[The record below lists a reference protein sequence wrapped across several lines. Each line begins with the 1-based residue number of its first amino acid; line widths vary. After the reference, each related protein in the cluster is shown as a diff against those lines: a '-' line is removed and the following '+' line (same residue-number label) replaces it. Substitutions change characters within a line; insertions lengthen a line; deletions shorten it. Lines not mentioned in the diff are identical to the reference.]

1 MASTIEELESD
12 ITEAILPGFRGR
24 LLDRGQARS
33 MIWKDGVL
41 PPNAPDFSPE
51 LSYDLLSYGYSLIG
65 MGLRLREMG
74 GNPQIYRAAFS
85 KAAHSIEDV
94 VYKGDHYDVAH
105 GFHNVLAASAYHLA
119 RYSAKAYSL
128 LRGTLN
134 EGNISFIERGLC
146 QIILRE
152 LDTLEDEI
160 FEWKFNEYG
169 SDQNLANIIDQEVDQ
184 VEAAE
189 GEGVLPVDYSIE
201 SIELPIV
208 DTAITD
214 NYYSSLSLFLMAL
227 ERGDEEFLNQSIEI
241 LQVGLGISSELNM
254 VPQWWVH
261 RITIHL
267 LGDLW
272 SSCFHKILP
281 VDPPDGNGQ
290 DWQALRW
297 YFIALLYKRRKSEID
312 LWPSQLEG
320 AIRAIDQADNLVV
333 SLPTGA
339 GKTRI
344 GELCILRCL
353 AAGKRVLFVTP
364 LRALSAQTEVGLR
377 KTFTPLGKSVST
389 LYGSIGT
396 SDFEQDAIR
405 TKDIVV
411 GTPEKLDFALRNDPS
426 LIDDVGL
433 IVLDEGHMIG
443 LNEREIRYE
452 VQIQRLLKRPDADS
466 RRIVCLSA
474 ILPEGDQLEDFVK
487 WLRQDEEGEAV
498 KSEWRP
504 TDLLF
509 GEVVWNGQRGR
520 LNITVGEEQSFVP
533 GFIES
538 SIPSQPNPGVRKTPF
553 PKNAQELSLA
563 TAWRLMEDDHTIL
576 IYCPQKSSVEPLA
589 RIIVDLNKRGALP
602 SVLSVPENKL
612 ELAKT
617 LGLEWLGEGHPIL
630 ECLNIGV
637 AVHHGSLP
645 TPFRKEIE
653 RLLRDGILK
662 LTISSPTLAQGLNLS
677 ATAVIFHSLDRF
689 DPDSGKRKVI
699 ESSEFK
705 NVIGRAG
712 RAFVD
717 IQGLVIYPIFD
728 RHDWRR
734 GQWQGLIN
742 ETKTRNMESGL
753 LRLVYSLVA
762 RIHKNLGKPLLA
774 DLVEYVAN
782 NASGWVFHQ
791 VAGEDAEEQARQLQ
805 KWSKYISSMDGAI
818 LSLIGE
824 SDVGDEEI
832 PELLDEILASS
843 LWQRRLA
850 REDEEIQSLLN
861 TALAQRAKHV
871 WSNSTSSQRRGYFLA
886 GVGLDTGQQLD
897 AIAFDANNLLIAANA
912 HIDEGNEQEAISTIT
927 QLAELI
933 FQIQSF
939 TPTTFPENWKDILAL
954 WLRGEP
960 IVNVDVGDIGDV
972 LQFVEDGLVYRL
984 PWGMEA
990 VRVRAEANH
999 NDIFEGMTIDDFET
1013 GLVVPAVENGSLNR
1027 SAAMLMQAGFNS
1039 RQAAIKA
1046 VNDCAATFT
1055 TSSALNL
1062 WLNSDIV
1069 LQLTQSGIWPTLETS
1084 SLWKTFIEEYKPSG
1098 ATTWSQE
1105 SAVMPAIWNSPQV
1118 RPSPSTSLR
1127 VVNSN
1132 DNRTNIVAA
1141 NGDIVGRTKHCLNL
1155 LNGGVYYAAVNSD
1168 GQNMDI
1174 TYIGPGENPF
1184 ALC

>member
-12 ITEAILPGFRGR
+12 ITEATSPGFRGR

-41 PPNAPDFSPE
+41 PPDAPGFSTE
-51 LSYDLLSYGYSLIG
+51 LSYDLMSYGYSLIS

-74 GNPQIYRAAFS
+74 GNPEIYRAAFS
-85 KAAHSIEDV
+85 KAASSIEDV
-94 VYKGDHYDVAH
+94 IYKGDPDDVAH

-128 LRGTLN
+128 LHGVLN
-134 EGNISFIERGLC
+134 HGNISFIERGLC
-146 QIILRE
+146 QVILRE
-152 LDTLEDEI
+152 LDSLEEDI

-169 SDQNLANIIDQEVDQ
+169 SDENLANIIDQEVEKI
-184 VEAAE
+184 EAAE
-189 GEGVLPVDYSIE
+189 NADVLSEEYSVG
-201 SIELPIV
+201 SIELPVV

-214 NYYSSLSLFLMAL
+214 NYYSALSLFLVAL
-227 ERGDEEFLNQSIEI
+227 ERGDEAVLEQSITT
-241 LQVGLGISSELNM
+241 LKVSLDISAELNM

-267 LGDLW
+267 LEDLW
-272 SSCFHKILP
+272 SSSFHNILP
-281 VDPPDGNGQ
+281 IEPVDGNGPN
-290 DWQALRW
+290 WQALRW
-297 YFIALLYKRRKSEID
+297 YFIALLYKRKKSEIE

-320 AIRAIDQADNLVV
+320 AKRAMDQSDNLVV
-333 SLPTGA
+333 SLPTSA

-344 GELCILRCL
+344 AELCILRCL

-377 KTFTPLGKSVST
+377 KTFAPLGKSVST

-452 VQIQRLLKRPDADS
+452 VQIQCLLKRQDADE

-487 WLRQDEEGEAV
+487 WLRRDEEGEAV

-509 GEVVWNGQRGR
+509 GEVVWNSQSGR
-520 LNITVGEEQSFVP
+520 LNIKVGEEQSFVP
-533 GFIES
+533 GFIKS
-538 SIPSQPNPGVRKTPF
+538 FIPSLPNPGVRKKPF

-563 TAWRLMEDDHTIL
+563 TAWRLIEDDHTVL
-576 IYCPQKSSVEPLA
+576 IYCPQKSSVESFA
-589 RIIVDLNKRGALP
+589 KVIVDLNKRGALP
-602 SVLSVPENKL
+602 SLLSAPEEKL
-612 ELAKT
+612 ELAKI
-617 LGLEWLGEGHPIL
+617 LALEWLGEGHPIL

-653 RLLRDGILK
+653 KLLRDGVLK
-662 LTISSPTLAQGLNLS
+662 ITISSPTLAQGLNLA
-677 ATAVIFHSLDRF
+677 ATAIVMQSLYR
-689 DPDSGKRKVI
+689 SGKKI
-699 ESSEFK
+699 DPSEFK

-717 IQGLVIYPIFD
+717 IQGLVLHPMFD
-728 RHDWRR
+728 KHDWRR
-734 GQWQGLIN
+734 GEWDELIN
-742 ETKTRNMESGL
+742 DTKTRNMESGL
-753 LRLVYSLVA
+753 FRLVYSLVY
-762 RIHKNLGKPLLA
+762 RMHQNLGKPPLA
-774 DLVEYVAN
+774 DLIEYVAN
-782 NASGWVFHQ
+782 NASGWGFHE
-791 VAGEDAEEQARQLQ
+791 VAGEGDQERADQMQ
-805 KWSKYISSMDGAI
+805 KWSKYISSLDGAI

-824 SDVGDEEI
+824 SEVGDEEI

-850 REDEEIQSLLN
+850 REEEEIQNLLN
-861 TALAQRAKHV
+861 TTLVQRAKHI
-871 WSNSTSSQRRGYFLA
+871 WNNSSSAQRKGYFLA
-886 GVGLDTGQQLD
+886 GVGLETGQRLD
-897 AIAFDANNLLIAANA
+897 AIAAEANNFLIVANA
-912 HIDEGNEQEAISTIT
+912 HISDGNEDEAITAIT
-927 QLAELI
+927 QLADLI

-939 TPTTFPENWKDILAL
+939 TPNTFPENWKDVLTL
-954 WLRGEP
+954 WLKGQP
-960 IVNVDVGDIGDV
+960 IVNVDIGDIGDV

-990 VRVRAEANH
+990 VRVRAEANQD
-999 NDIFEGMTIDDFET
+999 DIYEGSTIDDYET
-1013 GLVVPAVENGSLNR
+1013 GLVVPAVENGTLNR
-1027 SAAMLMQAGFNS
+1027 SAATLMQAGFNS

-1055 TSSALNL
+1055 TSFALNL

-1069 LQLTQSGIWPTLETS
+1069 VQQTQSGIWPTPETAPM
-1084 SLWKTFIEEYKPSG
+1084 WKAFIEEYKPSG
-1098 ATTWSQE
+1098 ATIWSQE
-1105 SAVMPAIWNSPQV
+1105 STVIPAIWNLPQA

-1127 VVNSN
+1127 VVNSD

-1141 NGDIVGRTKHCLNL
+1141 NGDIVGRAEHCLNL
-1155 LNGGVYYAAVNSD
+1155 LNGGVYYAAVHAD
-1168 GQNMDI
+1168 GQNLDI
-1174 TYIGPGENPF
+1174 TYIGPGDDPF
-1184 ALC
+1184 SLRNAH

>member
-1 MASTIEELESD
+1 MASTIEELELD
-12 ITEAILPGFRGR
+12 ISQAISPGFRGR

-41 PPNAPDFSPE
+41 PPNAPRFSPE
-51 LSYDLLSYGYSLIG
+51 LSYDLLSYGYSLFG

-74 GNPQIYRAAFS
+74 GNPEIYQEAFS
-85 KAAHSIEDV
+85 KAANSIEDV
-94 VYKGDHYDVAH
+94 IYKGDHDDVAH

-119 RYSAKAYSL
+119 RYSAKAYSV

-146 QIILRE
+146 QVILRE
-152 LDTLEDEI
+152 LDTLEDDI
-160 FEWKFNEYG
+160 FEWKLNEYG
-169 SDQNLANIIDQEVDQ
+169 SDENLANIIDQEVEQ
-184 VEAAE
+184 VEAVE
-189 GEGVLPVDYSIE
+189 GEDVLPEDYSIE

-227 ERGDEEFLNQSIEI
+227 ERGDVEFLNQSIEI
-241 LQVGLGISSELNM
+241 LQVGLDISSELNM
-254 VPQWWVH
+254 VPQWWVQ

-272 SSCFHKILP
+272 SSSFHQILP
-281 VDPPDGNGQ
+281 IEPPDENGPE
-290 DWQALRW
+290 WQALRW
-297 YFIALLYKRRKSEID
+297 YFMALLYKRKKSEID

-320 AIRAIDQADNLVV
+320 AKRAINQADNLVV
-333 SLPTGA
+333 SLPTSA

-474 ILPEGDQLEDFVK
+474 VLTEGDQLEDFVK
-487 WLRQDEEGEAV
+487 WLRQDEEGESV
-498 KSEWRP
+498 NSEWRP

-509 GEVVWNGQRGR
+509 GEAVWNGQRGR

-538 SIPSQPNPGVRKTPF
+538 SIPSLPNPGVRKTPF

-653 RLLRDGILK
+653 KLLRDGILK

-677 ATAVIFHSLDRF
+677 ATAIIFHSLDRF
-689 DPDSGKRKVI
+689 DFDSGKRKVI

-728 RHDWRR
+728 RHDWRK

-742 ETKTRNMESGL
+742 ERKTRNMESGL
-753 LRLVYSLVA
+753 LRLVHSLVA
-762 RIHKNLGKPLLA
+762 RMHKNLGKPPLA
-774 DLVEYVAN
+774 DLIEYVAN
-782 NASGWVFHQ
+782 NANGWIFHE
-791 VAGEDAEEQARQLQ
+791 VAGEDGEEQDRQIQ
-805 KWSKYISSMDGAI
+805 KWSKYISSLDGAI

-824 SDVGDEEI
+824 SEVGDEEI
-832 PELLDEILASS
+832 PRLLDEILASS

-850 REDEEIQSLLN
+850 REEENIQNLHN
-861 TALAQRAKHV
+861 TALAQRAKHI

-886 GVGLDTGQQLD
+886 GVGLDTGKQLD
-897 AIAFDANNLLIAANA
+897 AIADVANNLLIVANA
-912 HIDEGNEQEAISTIT
+912 NIDEGNEGEAITSHHSTCSSY
-927 QLAELI
+927 
-933 FQIQSF
+933 F
-939 TPTTFPENWKDILAL
+939 PDTT
-954 WLRGEP
+954 
-960 IVNVDVGDIGDV
+960 
-972 LQFVEDGLVYRL
+972 VYS
-984 PWGMEA
+984 
-990 VRVRAEANH
+990 NH
-999 NDIFEGMTIDDFET
+999 LFLKT
-1013 GLVVPAVENGSLNR
+1013 GR
-1027 SAAMLMQAGFNS
+1027 
-1039 RQAAIKA
+1039 I
-1046 VNDCAATFT
+1046 
-1055 TSSALNL
+1055 
-1062 WLNSDIV
+1062 
-1069 LQLTQSGIWPTLETS
+1069 
-1084 SLWKTFIEEYKPSG
+1084 Y
-1098 ATTWSQE
+1098 
-1105 SAVMPAIWNSPQV
+1105 
-1118 RPSPSTSLR
+1118 
-1127 VVNSN
+1127 
-1132 DNRTNIVAA
+1132 
-1141 NGDIVGRTKHCLNL
+1141 CLF
-1155 LNGGVYYAAVNSD
+1155 G
-1168 GQNMDI
+1168 
-1174 TYIGPGENPF
+1174 
-1184 ALC
+1184 

>member
-12 ITEAILPGFRGR
+12 ITQAISPGFRGR

-41 PPNAPDFSPE
+41 PPDAPRFSAE
-51 LSYDLLSYGYSLIG
+51 LSYDLLSYGYSLLG
-65 MGLRLREMG
+65 LGLRLREMG
-74 GNPQIYRAAFS
+74 GNPEVYRAAFS
-85 KAAHSIEDV
+85 KAASSIEDV
-94 VYKGDHYDVAH
+94 IYKGDPDDVAH

-128 LRGTLN
+128 LHGALN
-134 EGNISFIERGLC
+134 GENISPIERGLC
-146 QIILRE
+146 QLILRD
-152 LDTLEDEI
+152 LDLLDADI
-160 FEWKFNEYG
+160 FEWKLNESG
-169 SDQNLANIIDQEVDQ
+169 SDANLAIIIDQEVER
-184 VEAAE
+184 VEAVE
-189 GEGVLPVDYSIE
+189 GEDVLPEDYSVE

-214 NYYSSLSLFLMAL
+214 NYYSALSLFLMAL
-227 ERGDEEFLNQSIEI
+227 ERGEEVFLDQSIAT
-241 LQVGLGISSELNM
+241 LQVGLDISGDLNT

-272 SSCFHKILP
+272 SSSFHQILP
-281 VDPPDGNGQ
+281 IEPPDGNGP

-297 YFIALLYKRRKSEID
+297 YFMALLYKRKKSEID

-320 AIRAIDQADNLVV
+320 AKRAINQADNLVV
-333 SLPTGA
+333 SLPTSA

-344 GELCILRCL
+344 AELCILRCL

-426 LIDDVGL
+426 LLDDVGL

-452 VQIQRLLKRPDADS
+452 VQIQRLLKRPDADT

-474 ILPEGDQLEDFVK
+474 ILPEGDQLDDFVK
-487 WLRQDEEGEAV
+487 WLRRDEEGEAV
-498 KSEWRP
+498 KSNWRP

-509 GEVVWNGQRGR
+509 GEVVWNGQTGR
-520 LNITVGEEQSFVP
+520 LNVTVGEEQSFVP
-533 GFIES
+533 GFISS
-538 SIPSQPNPGVRKTPF
+538 SIPSLPNPGIRKTPF

-563 TAWRLMEDDHTIL
+563 TAWRLIQDDHTVL
-576 IYCPQKSSVEPLA
+576 IYCPQKSSVESFA
-589 RIIVDLNKRGALP
+589 KVIVDLHRRGALP
-602 SVLSVPENKL
+602 SVLSVPEGKL

-653 RLLRDGILK
+653 KLLRGGILK
-662 LTISSPTLAQGLNLS
+662 LTISSPTLAQGLNLT
-677 ATAVIFHSLDRF
+677 ATAVIIQSLYR
-689 DPDSGKRKVI
+689 SGDKI
-699 ESSEFK
+699 EASEFK

-717 IQGLVIYPIFD
+717 IQGLVIHPVFD
-728 RHDWRR
+728 RHNWRR
-734 GQWQGLIN
+734 DEWNDLITD
-742 ETKTRNMESGL
+742 TKTRNMESGL
-753 LRLVYSLVA
+753 FRLVYSLVV
-762 RIHKNLGKPLLA
+762 RMYKNLGKPPLA
-774 DLVEYVAN
+774 ELIEYVAN
-782 NASGWVFHQ
+782 NASGWVFHE
-791 VAGEDAEEQARQLQ
+791 VAGEGDNERALQ
-805 KWSKYISSMDGAI
+805 MEKWSKYIPSLDSAI

-824 SDVGDEEI
+824 NEVDDEEI
-832 PELLDEILASS
+832 PGLLDEMLASS

-850 REDEEIQSLLN
+850 REQEGIQSLLN
-861 TALAQRAKHV
+861 TALAQRAKHI
-871 WSNSTSSQRRGYFLA
+871 WSNSTSSQRKGYFLA

-897 AIAFDANNLLIAANA
+897 AIADEANKLLIAANSN
-912 HIDEGNEQEAISTIT
+912 ISEGNEQEAIAVIT
-927 QLAELI
+927 QLADHI
-933 FQIQSF
+933 FQIQPF

-960 IVNVDVGDIGDV
+960 IVNINVGGVSDV
-972 LQFVEDGLVYRL
+972 LQFVEEGLVYRL
-984 PWGMEA
+984 PWGTEA

-999 NDIFEGMTIDDFET
+999 DEIYEGKTIDDFET
-1013 GLVVPAVENGSLNR
+1013 GLVVPAVENGSLDR

-1039 RQAAIKA
+1039 RQAAIK
-1046 VNDCAATFT
+1046 VVSDCAATFT
-1055 TSSALNL
+1055 TSYALNL

-1069 LQLTQSGIWPTLETS
+1069 MQQTETGVWPTPETAS
-1084 SLWKTFIEEYKPSG
+1084 MWKTFIEEYRPSG
-1098 ATTWSQE
+1098 STIWSQE
-1105 SAVMPAIWNSPQV
+1105 STVIPAAWKFSQAVPP
-1118 RPSPSTSLR
+1118 PSTKLR
-1127 VVNSN
+1127 LVNS
-1132 DNRTNIVAA
+1132 DDDQTNIVAA
-1141 NGDIVGRTKHCLNL
+1141 NGGIVGQSEHCLNL
-1155 LNGGVYYAAVNSD
+1155 LNGGVYYAAVHAD
-1168 GQNMDI
+1168 GQNLDV
-1174 TYIGPGENPF
+1174 TYIGPGDSPF
-1184 ALC
+1184 SLREMR

>member
-12 ITEAILPGFRGR
+12 ITEAISPGFRGR

-41 PPNAPDFSPE
+41 PPDAPGFSTE
-51 LSYDLLSYGYSLIG
+51 LSYDLMSYGYSLIS
-65 MGLRLREMG
+65 MGLRLREAG
-74 GNPQIYRAAFS
+74 GNPEIYRAAFS
-85 KAAHSIEDV
+85 KAASSIEDV
-94 VYKGDHYDVAH
+94 IYKGDPDDVAH

-128 LRGTLN
+128 LRGALN
-134 EGNISFIERGLC
+134 EGNISPIERGVC
-146 QIILRE
+146 QLILRN
-152 LDTLEDEI
+152 LDLLDADI
-160 FEWKFNEYG
+160 FEWKLNEYG
-169 SDQNLANIIDQEVDQ
+169 SDENLANIIDQEIRGAEA
-184 VEAAE
+184 VEDE
-189 GEGVLPVDYSIE
+189 DILSEDYSVE

-214 NYYSSLSLFLMAL
+214 NYYSAMSLFLMAL
-227 ERGDEEFLNQSIEI
+227 ERGDDEFLNASIEI
-241 LQVGLGISSELNM
+241 LRVGLDISSELNM
-254 VPQWWVH
+254 VPQWWLH
-261 RITIHL
+261 RITVHI

-272 SSCFHKILP
+272 SSSFHQILP
-281 VDPPDGNGQ
+281 IEPVDGNDP
-290 DWQALRW
+290 DWKALRW
-297 YFIALLYKRRKSEID
+297 YFIALLYKRKKSEIE

-320 AIRAIDQADNLVV
+320 AKRAMDQSDNLVV
-333 SLPTGA
+333 SLPTSA

-344 GELCILRCL
+344 AELCILRCL

-405 TKDIVV
+405 TNHIVV

-487 WLRQDEEGEAV
+487 WLRRDEEGEAV
-498 KSEWRP
+498 KSDWRP

-509 GEVVWNGQRGR
+509 GEVAWNGQSGR
-520 LNITVGEEQSFVP
+520 LNIKVGEEQSFVP
-533 GFIES
+533 GFIKS
-538 SIPSQPNPGVRKTPF
+538 SIPSIPNPGVRKTPF

-563 TAWRLMEDDHTIL
+563 TAWHLIQDDHTVL
-576 IYCPQKSSVEPLA
+576 IYCPQKSSVESFA
-589 RIIVDLNKRGALP
+589 KVIVDLHRRGALP
-602 SVLSVPENKL
+602 SVLSVPEENL

-617 LGLEWLGEGHPIL
+617 LGLEWLGEGHPVL

-653 RLLRDGILK
+653 KLLRGGILK
-662 LTISSPTLAQGLNLS
+662 LTISSPTLAQGLNLT
-677 ATAVIFHSLDRF
+677 ATAVIIQSLYR
-689 DPDSGKRKVI
+689 SGNKI
-699 ESSEFK
+699 EASEFK

-717 IQGLVIYPIFD
+717 IQGLVIHPMFD
-728 RHDWRR
+728 RRNWRR
-734 GQWQGLIN
+734 DEWNGLITD
-742 ETKTRNMESGL
+742 TKTRNMESGL
-753 LRLVYSLVA
+753 FRLVYSLVA
-762 RIHKNLGKPLLA
+762 RMYKNLEKPPLA
-774 DLVEYVAN
+774 ELIEYVAN
-782 NASGWVFHQ
+782 NASGWAFHE
-791 VAGEDAEEQARQLQ
+791 VAGEGDNERALQ
-805 KWSKYISSMDGAI
+805 MEKWSKYIPSLDSAI

-824 SDVGDEEI
+824 NEVDDEKI
-832 PELLDEILASS
+832 PELLDEMLASS

-850 REDEEIQSLLN
+850 REEEGIQSLLN
-861 TALAQRAKHV
+861 TALAQRAKHI
-871 WSNSTSSQRRGYFLA
+871 WSKSTSSQRRGYFLA
-886 GVGLDTGQQLD
+886 GVGLDTGKQLD
-897 AIAFDANNLLIAANA
+897 AIADEANKLLIAANLN
-912 HIDEGNEQEAISTIT
+912 ISEGNEQEAIATIT
-927 QLAELI
+927 QLAGLI
-933 FQIQSF
+933 FQIQPF
-939 TPTTFPENWKDILAL
+939 TPTTFLENWKDILSL

-960 IVNVDVGDIGDV
+960 IVNIDVGDISDV

-990 VRVRAEANH
+990 VRVRAEANLDEI
-999 NDIFEGMTIDDFET
+999 NEGMTIDDFET
-1013 GLVVPAVENGSLNR
+1013 GLVVPAVENGTLNR

-1046 VNDCAATFT
+1046 VTDCDATFT
-1055 TSSALNL
+1055 TSFALNL
-1062 WLNSDIV
+1062 WLNSDVVKQNLINGV
-1069 LQLTQSGIWPTLETS
+1069 WPTLETAS
-1084 SLWKTFIEEYKPSG
+1084 MWKAFIEDFKPSG
-1098 ATTWSQE
+1098 VTIWSQE
-1105 SAVMPAIWNSPQV
+1105 SMLISVVWNSPQA
-1118 RPSPSTSLR
+1118 RLAPSTNLR
-1127 VVNSN
+1127 LVNSN
-1132 DNRTNIVAA
+1132 DDRTNIVAA
-1141 NGDIVGRTKHCLNL
+1141 SGDVVGRAEHCLNCIS
-1155 LNGGVYYAAVNSD
+1155 SD
-1168 GQNMDI
+1168 LI
-1174 TYIGPGENPF
+1174 
-1184 ALC
+1184 

>member
-1 MASTIEELESD
+1 MASTIEELELD
-12 ITEAILPGFRGR
+12 IGQAISPGFRGR

-41 PPNAPDFSPE
+41 PPNAPGFSPE
-51 LSYDLLSYGYSLIG
+51 LSYDLLSYGYSLFG

-74 GNPQIYRAAFS
+74 GNPEIYQEAFS
-85 KAAHSIEDV
+85 KAANSIEDV
-94 VYKGDHYDVAH
+94 IYKGDHDDVAH

-119 RYSAKAYSL
+119 RYSAKAYSV

-146 QIILRE
+146 QVILRE
-152 LDTLEDEI
+152 LDTLEDDI
-160 FEWKFNEYG
+160 FEWKLNEYG
-169 SDQNLANIIDQEVDQ
+169 SDENLANIIDQEVEQ
-184 VEAAE
+184 VEAVE
-189 GEGVLPVDYSIE
+189 GEDVLPEDYSIE

-227 ERGDEEFLNQSIEI
+227 ERGDVEFLNQSIEI
-241 LQVGLGISSELNM
+241 LQVGLDISSELNM
-254 VPQWWVH
+254 VPQWWVQ

-272 SSCFHKILP
+272 SSSFHQILP
-281 VDPPDGNGQ
+281 IEPPDENGPE
-290 DWQALRW
+290 WQALRW
-297 YFIALLYKRRKSEID
+297 YFMALLYKRKKSEID

-320 AIRAIDQADNLVV
+320 AKRAINQADNLVV
-333 SLPTGA
+333 SLPTSA

-474 ILPEGDQLEDFVK
+474 VLTEGDQLEDFVK
-487 WLRQDEEGEAV
+487 WLRQDEEGESV
-498 KSEWRP
+498 NSEWRP

-509 GEVVWNGQRGR
+509 GEAVWNGQRGR
-520 LNITVGEEQSFVP
+520 LNLTVGEVQSFVP

-538 SIPSQPNPGVRKTPF
+538 SIPSLPNPGVRKTPF

-653 RLLRDGILK
+653 KLLRDGILK

-677 ATAVIFHSLDRF
+677 ATAIIFHSLDRF
-689 DPDSGKRKVI
+689 DFDSGKRKVI

-728 RHDWRR
+728 RHDWRK

-742 ETKTRNMESGL
+742 ERKTRNMESGL
-753 LRLVYSLVA
+753 LRLVHSLVA
-762 RIHKNLGKPLLA
+762 RMHKNLGKPPLA
-774 DLVEYVAN
+774 DLIEYVAN
-782 NASGWVFHQ
+782 NANGWIFHE
-791 VAGEDAEEQARQLQ
+791 VAGEDGEEQDRQIQ
-805 KWSKYISSMDGAI
+805 KWSKYISSLDGAI

-824 SDVGDEEI
+824 SEVGDEEI
-832 PELLDEILASS
+832 PRLLDEILASS

-850 REDEEIQSLLN
+850 REEENIQNLYN
-861 TALAQRAKHV
+861 TALAQRAKHI

-886 GVGLDTGQQLD
+886 GVGLDTGKQLD
-897 AIAFDANNLLIAANA
+897 AIADVANNLLIIANVN
-912 HIDEGNEQEAISTIT
+912 IDEGNEGEAITAIT
-927 QLAELI
+927 ELAHLI
-933 FQIQSF
+933 FQIQPF

-960 IVNVDVGDIGDV
+960 IVNIDVGDISDV
-972 LQFVEDGLVYRL
+972 LQFAEDGLVYRL

-999 NDIFEGMTIDDFET
+999 DDIYEGSTIDDYET
-1013 GLVVPAVENGSLNR
+1013 GFVVPAVENGSLNR

-1046 VNDCAATFT
+1046 VTDCAATFT
-1055 TSSALNL
+1055 TSFALTI
-1062 WLNSDIV
+1062 WLKSEIV
-1069 LQLTQSGIWPTLETS
+1069 LQNTQSGVWPTPETAS
-1084 SLWKTFIEEYKPSG
+1084 MWKAFIEEYRPSG
-1098 ATTWSQE
+1098 ST
-1105 SAVMPAIWNSPQV
+1105 IWNQKNTVIPAVWNSQPDG
-1118 RPSPSTSLR
+1118 PPPSTKLR
-1127 VVNSN
+1127 LVNN
-1132 DNRTNIVAA
+1132 GDDQTNIVAA
-1141 NGDIVGRTKHCLNL
+1141 NGDIVGRAVHSLNL
-1155 LNGGVYYAAVNSD
+1155 LKGGVYYAAVNAD
-1168 GQNMDI
+1168 GQNIDV
-1174 TYIGPGENPF
+1174 TYIGPGEKPF
-1184 ALC
+1184 

>member
-1 MASTIEELESD
+1 MASTIEELESE
-12 ITEAILPGFRGR
+12 ITQAISPGFRGR

-41 PPNAPDFSPE
+41 PPNAPGFSPE
-51 LSYDLLSYGYSLIG
+51 LSYDLLSYGYSLIS

-74 GNPQIYRAAFS
+74 GNPEIYQAAFS
-85 KAAHSIEDV
+85 KAANSIEDV
-94 VYKGDHYDVAH
+94 IYKGDHDDVTQ

-128 LRGTLN
+128 LRGTLD

-152 LDTLEDEI
+152 LDTLEDDI
-160 FEWKFNEYG
+160 FEWKMNEYG
-169 SDQNLANIIDQEVDQ
+169 SDENLANIIDQEVEQ
-184 VEAAE
+184 TES
-189 GEGVLPVDYSIE
+189 EGVPPEGYSIE

-227 ERGDEEFLNQSIEI
+227 ERGDDTFLNQSIQT
-241 LQVGLGISSELNM
+241 LQVGLDVSGELNM
-254 VPQWWVH
+254 VPQWWVQ

-272 SSCFHKILP
+272 SSSYHQILP
-281 VDPPDGNGQ
+281 IEPPDGNSP
-290 DWQALRW
+290 DWKFLRW
-297 YFIALLYKRRKSEID
+297 YFIALLYKRKKSEID
-312 LWPSQLEG
+312 LWPSQIEG
-320 AIRAIDQADNLVV
+320 AKRAVNQADNLVV
-333 SLPTGA
+333 SLPTSA

-452 VQIQRLLKRPDADS
+452 VQIQRLLKRQDADS

-487 WLRQDEEGEAV
+487 WLRRDEEGEAV
-498 KSEWRP
+498 KSGWRP

-538 SIPSQPNPGVRKTPF
+538 SIPSLPNPGVRRTQF
-553 PKNAQELSLA
+553 PKDAKELSLA
-563 TAWRLMEDDHTIL
+563 TAWRLIEDDHTVL
-576 IYCPQKSSVEPLA
+576 IYCPQKSSVESFA
-589 RIIVDLNKRGALP
+589 KVIVDLNRRGALP
-602 SVLSVPENKL
+602 SILSVPEERL

-630 ECLNIGV
+630 ECLSIGV

-653 RLLRDGILK
+653 KLLRSSILK
-662 LTISSPTLAQGLNLS
+662 LTISSPTLAQGLNLT
-677 ATAVIFHSLDRF
+677 ATAVIIHSLYR
-689 DPDSGKRKVI
+689 SGNKI
-699 ESSEFK
+699 EASEFK

-717 IQGLVIYPIFD
+717 IQGLVIHPMFD

-734 GQWQGLIN
+734 GEWNGLITD
-742 ETKTRNMESGL
+742 TKTRNMESGL
-753 LRLVYSLVA
+753 LRLVYFLVA
-762 RIHKNLGKPLLA
+762 RMHKNLGEPPLEGLI
-774 DLVEYVAN
+774 EYVAN
-782 NASGWVFHQ
+782 NASGWAFHE
-791 VAGEDAEEQARQLQ
+791 VAGEDDNERAQQMER
-805 KWSKYISSMDGAI
+805 WSKYISSLDGAI

-824 SDVGDEEI
+824 SEVGDEEI
-832 PELLDEILASS
+832 PGLLDEILASS

-850 REDEEIQSLLN
+850 REGEEIQNLLN
-861 TALAQRAKHV
+861 TALAQRAKHI

-886 GVGLDTGQQLD
+886 GVGLDTGQRLD
-897 AIAFDANNLLIAANA
+897 TIAAEANNLLIVANS
-912 HIDEGNEQEAISTIT
+912 HIGEGNEEEAITAIT
-927 QLAELI
+927 QLADLI
-933 FQIQSF
+933 FQIQPF
-939 TPTTFPENWKDILAL
+939 IPTTFPENWKDILAL

-960 IVNVDVGDIGDV
+960 IVNIDDNEISDV
-972 LQFVEDGLVYRL
+972 LKFVEDGLVYRL

-999 NDIFEGMTIDDFET
+999 DDIYEGMTIEEFET

-1046 VNDCAATFT
+1046 VTDCAATFT
-1055 TSSALNL
+1055 TSFALNI
-1062 WLNSDIV
+1062 WLSSEIV
-1069 LQLTQSGIWPTLETS
+1069 SQNTNTGVWPTPETAS
-1084 SLWKTFIEEYKPSG
+1084 MWKAFIEEYRPSG
-1098 ATTWSQE
+1098 SAIWSQE
-1105 SAVMPAIWNSPQV
+1105 STVISAIWKLPQAV
-1118 RPSPSTSLR
+1118 PPSSTKLR
-1127 VVNSN
+1127 LVNGDDGQTS
-1132 DNRTNIVAA
+1132 IVAA
-1141 NGDIVGRTKHCLNL
+1141 NGDIVGQTECRLNL
-1155 LNGGVYYAAVNSD
+1155 LKYGIYYVSVHSD
-1168 GQNMDI
+1168 GQNVNI
-1174 TYIGPGENPF
+1174 IYIGSGEKPF
-1184 ALC
+1184 ASC

>member
-12 ITEAILPGFRGR
+12 ITEATSPGFRGR

-41 PPNAPDFSPE
+41 PPNAPGFSPE

-74 GNPQIYRAAFS
+74 GNPQIYREAFS

-94 VYKGDHYDVAH
+94 IYKGDHNDVVY

-119 RYSAKAYSL
+119 QYSAKAYSL

-134 EGNISFIERGLC
+134 EGNISSIERGLC
-146 QIILRE
+146 QVILRE
-152 LDTLEDEI
+152 LDSLEEDI
-160 FEWKFNEYG
+160 LEWKFTGLG
-169 SDQNLANIIDQEVDQ
+169 SDEKLANNIDQEVDL
-184 VEAAE
+184 VDAA
-189 GEGVLPVDYSIE
+189 GGDDVLPDDHSDE
-201 SIELPIV
+201 SIELSIV
-208 DTAITD
+208 DTALTD
-214 NYYSSLSLFLMAL
+214 NYFSALSLFLMAL
-227 ERGDEEFLNQSIEI
+227 ERGEESFLVQSIET
-241 LQVGLGISSELNM
+241 LKVGLDSASDLNM
-254 VPQWWVH
+254 VPQWWIH

-267 LGDLW
+267 IGDLW

-281 VDPPDGNGQ
+281 VEPPDGNGA

-297 YFIALLYKRRKSEID
+297 YFIALLYKRKKSEID
-312 LWPSQLEG
+312 LWPSQIEG
-320 AIRAIDQADNLVV
+320 AKRATDQSDSLVV
-333 SLPTGA
+333 SLPTSA

-344 GELCILRCL
+344 AELCILRCL

-405 TKDIVV
+405 TKNIVV

-452 VQIQRLLKRPDADS
+452 VQIQRLLKRPDADL

-498 KSEWRP
+498 KSDWRP
-504 TDLLF
+504 TDLMF
-509 GEVVWNGQRGR
+509 GEVVWSGQRGK
-520 LNITVGEEQSFVP
+520 LNISVGEEQSFVP

-538 SIPSQPNPGVRKTPF
+538 SIPSLPNPGVRTTSF

-563 TAWRLMEDDHTIL
+563 TAWRLMEDNHTVL
-576 IYCPQKSSVEPLA
+576 IYCPQKSSVEA
-589 RIIVDLNKRGALP
+589 FAKVIVDLNRRGALP
-602 SVLSVPENKL
+602 SVLSVPKEYL
-612 ELAKT
+612 ELAKI

-653 RLLRDGILK
+653 KLLRGGILK
-662 LTISSPTLAQGLNLS
+662 LTISSPTLAQGLNLA
-677 ATAVIFHSLDRF
+677 ATAVIIQSLYR
-689 DPDSGKRKVI
+689 SGNKI
-699 ESSEFK
+699 EASEFK

-717 IQGLVIYPIFD
+717 IQGLVIHPMFD
-728 RHDWRR
+728 RHDWRQ
-734 GQWQGLIN
+734 GQWEDLIN
-742 ETKTRNMESGL
+742 DTKTRNMESGL

-762 RIHKNLGKPLLA
+762 RMHENLGKPPLA
-774 DLVEYVAN
+774 DLIEYVAN
-782 NASGWVFHQ
+782 NASGWVFHE
-791 VAGEDAEEQARQLQ
+791 VAGEDDERAQQME
-805 KWSKYISSMDGAI
+805 KWSKYISSLDGAI

-850 REDEEIQSLLN
+850 RQEQGVQSLLN
-861 TALAQRAKHV
+861 TALAQRAKHI
-871 WSNSTSSQRRGYFLA
+871 WNNSTSAQRRGYFLA
-886 GVGLDTGQQLD
+886 GVGLGTGQQLD
-897 AIAFDANNLLIAANA
+897 AIAVDANNLLIAANTYV
-912 HIDEGNEQEAISTIT
+912 DEGNEQEAIYAIT
-927 QLAELI
+927 QLADLI
-933 FQIQSF
+933 FQIQPF
-939 TPTTFPENWKDILAL
+939 TPITFPDNWKDILAL

-960 IVNVDVGDIGDV
+960 IVNIDVGDIGDV

-999 NDIFEGMTIDDFET
+999 DDIFEGMTIDDFET

-1027 SAAMLMQAGFNS
+1027 SAAMLMQAGFSS

-1055 TSSALNL
+1055 TSPALNV
-1062 WLNSDIV
+1062 WLDSEIV
-1069 LQLTQSGIWPTLETS
+1069 LQNTLSGVWPTPQTAS
-1084 SLWKTFIEEYKPSG
+1084 MWKAFIEEYRPSG
-1098 ATTWSQE
+1098 STIWSQE
-1105 SAVMPAIWNSPQV
+1105 STVIPVAWKFPQAAPAA
-1118 RPSPSTSLR
+1118 STTLR
-1127 VVNSN
+1127 LVNSN
-1132 DNRTNIVAA
+1132 DGQTSIVAA
-1141 NGDIVGRTKHCLNL
+1141 NGDIVGQSEGGLNL
-1155 LNGGVYYAAVNSD
+1155 LNDGIYYAVVNAD
-1168 GQNMDI
+1168 GQNIDV
-1174 TYIGPGENPF
+1174 TYIGPGESPF
-1184 ALC
+1184 SLKGTV